1 MHQTRSRA
9 ARRSVFFSVAVF
21 ALGACT
27 DFSSPPPSLGRVTVK
42 VTAANETGVQGLP
55 VDLLLPNKTTVW
67 RAALTSTDGTAE
79 FAEAEGGVIPQNY
92 VVRLTFA
99 GKPYV
104 LAADETNDK
113 AVTAAIGA
121 TQIVSFRIVRVGGT
135 TPGT

>member
-9 ARRSVFFSVAVF
+9 TRRLVLFSVAVL

-67 RAALTSTDGTAE
+67 RAALTTTDGTAE

-92 VVRLTFA
+92 IVRLTFG
-99 GKPYV
+99 GKAYV
-104 LAADETNDK
+104 LAADDTNDK
-113 AVTAAIGA
+113 PVTAVIGA
-121 TQIVSFRIVRVGGT
+121 TQIVTFRIVRVGGT